1 MRRGKRLLF
10 PGALSGGPCSG
21 QMSWCKGDSDGSA
34 GAAAITHA
42 LINVEHA
49 MTMKTDGFVKQSKNS
64 VRPYWLKTADML
76 AMGTNSVISNWG

>member
-10 PGALSGGPCSG
+10 PEALSGGPGSG

-34 GAAAITHA
+34 GAAVITHT

-49 MTMKTDGFVKQSKNS
+49 LTMRTEVFVKSSELQ
-64 VRPYWLKTADML
+64 VRRFL
-76 AMGTNSVISNWG
+76 